1 MVCVMKKHGKAKR
14 GSAVRSGKPKPHRMA
29 RKARKSSRSSA
40 RKTSASKRAPKRVSR
55 RAGRAKPRRRQLPRR
70 QKPVSAGLVGRKAA
84 DEVPT
89 LEQVTIT
96 CANCGRPFTVMKLK
110 GLSLEGTICQ
120 RCSLGEM
127 ELPESFG

>member
-1 MVCVMKKHGKAKR
+1 MKKHGKAKK
-14 GSAVRSGKPKPHRMA
+14 GSAARSGKRPHKLA
-29 RKARKSSRSSA
+29 RKVRKSSKTSVRKMSVSKRASKKSRKVKARKPQLVR
-40 RKTSASKRAPKRVSR
+40 RPKP
-55 RAGRAKPRRRQLPRR
+55 AA
-70 QKPVSAGLVGRKAA
+70 PVSGQRAA

-96 CANCGRPFTVMKLK
+96 CANCGRPFKVLKLK
-110 GLSLEGTICQ
+110 GLSLDGTICQ

>member
-1 MVCVMKKHGKAKR
+1 M
-14 GSAVRSGKPKPHRMA
+14 
-29 RKARKSSRSSA
+29 
-40 RKTSASKRAPKRVSR
+40 PKRP
-55 RAGRAKPRRRQLPRR
+55 GTAKPRRRQQPRR
-70 QKPVSAGLVGRKAA
+70 QKPVSAAVGARKAA

-120 RCSLGEM
+120 RCSIGEM
-127 ELPESFG
+127 EMPESFG

>member
-1 MVCVMKKHGKAKR
+1 MKKHGKAKR
-14 GSAVRSGKPKPHRMA
+14 GSAASSGKPHKPHRPA
-29 RKARKSSRSSA
+29 RKARKSSRSSV
-40 RKTSASKRAPKRVSR
+40 RKMSASKSSKRMSKKSR
-55 RAGRAKPRRRQLPRR
+55 KAKPRRHQLPRR
-70 QKPVSAGLVGRKAA
+70 QKPVSAGVGIRKAA

-96 CANCGRPFTVMKLK
+96 CANCGRPFKVFKLK

>member
-1 MVCVMKKHGKAKR
+1 MKKHGKAKR
-14 GSAVRSGKPKPHRMA
+14 RSAARSGKPRKPHRMA

-40 RKTSASKRAPKRVSR
+40 RKMSASKKASKRASKTARK
-55 RAGRAKPRRRQLPRR
+55 AKPRRHQLPRR
-70 QKPVSAGLVGRKAA
+70 QKPVSAGLVGRRAA

-96 CANCGRPFTVMKLK
+96 CANCGRPFKVFKLK